1 MAKNHPQ
8 LKEYFDEL
16 KGPNRFGHIII
27 WASVLFFLCF
37 FTWAHFAKLD
47 EVTHSEGK
55 VIPSQKIQ
63 VIQNLEGGIVR
74 DISVREGQIVNKN
87 QVLMVLDDIRFSTN
101 YKENRLKELALS
113 AKIERLT
120 AQMDNKAYTASANLL
135 KEVPEL
141 VSSERELYNSKLR
154 EMQNL
159 KNNLSLIQRQINMT
173 RPLLKSGA
181 VSQVEVLQ
189 LEQQASETAS
199 KISAAESAS
208 LDELNKSRTEF
219 SQVTQSKEALKDRLD
234 RTTIRSPVR
243 GIIKQLH
250 VNTIGGVIN
259 PGVDVI
265 KIVPLDD
272 TLLVSARVKPS
283 DIGFIHPGQN
293 ATVKISAYDY
303 SIYGGLEGKV
313 ELISADTMVD
323 ESQKQRQEDSYYEIW
338 VRTQK
343 NHLGDSKTPLQII
356 PGMTATVDILTGKKT
371 VLAYLLKPILK
382 AKHSALRE
390 R

>member
-1 MAKNHPQ
+1 MATHPH

-16 KGPNRFGHIII
+16 KGPNRLGHVIL
-27 WASVLFFLCF
+27 WATLLFFVCF

-47 EVTHSEGK
+47 EVTHAEGK

-63 VIQNLEGGIVR
+63 MIQNLEGGIVR
-74 DISVREGQIVNKN
+74 DIAIHEGQIVNKN
-87 QVLMVLDDIRFSTN
+87 QVLMVLDDVRFSSN
-101 YKENRLKELALS
+101 YNESRLKEFALQG
-113 AKIERLT
+113 KVERIT
-120 AQMDNKAYTASANLL
+120 AQINNTPYIASMDVL
-135 KEVPEL
+135 KEVPQL
-141 VSSERELYNSKLR
+141 VASERELYNSKRR

-159 KNNLSLIQRQINMT
+159 SNNLNIIHRQINMT
-173 RPLLKSGA
+173 RPLLKNGA

-189 LEQQASETAS
+189 LEQQASEIAS
-199 KISAAESAS
+199 KISIAESAA
-208 LDELNKSRTEF
+208 LDELNKAKTELA
-219 SQVTQSKEALKDRLD
+219 QLAQAKEALKDRLD

-243 GIIKQLH
+243 GIVKKLY

-265 KIVPLDD
+265 EIVPLDD

-283 DIGFIHPGQN
+283 DIGFIRPGQN
-293 ATVKISAYDY
+293 ATVKVSAYDY
-303 SIYGGLEGKV
+303 SIYGGLQGKV
-313 ELISADTMVD
+313 ELISADTIID
-323 ESQKQRQEDSYYEIW
+323 ETKKQQRDESYYEIW

-343 NHLGDSKTPLQII
+343 NHLGGKTVPLQII

-371 VLAYLLKPILK
+371 VLSYMMKPILK
-382 AKHSALRE
+382 AKYSALRE

>member
-1 MAKNHPQ
+1 MSTHPQ

-16 KGPNRFGHIII
+16 KGPNRLGHVIL
-27 WASVLFFLCF
+27 WAILLFFICF
-37 FTWAHFAKLD
+37 FTWAHYAKLD
-47 EVTHSEGK
+47 EVTHAEGK

-63 VIQNLEGGIVR
+63 MIQNLEGGIVR
-74 DISVREGQIVNKN
+74 EIATHEGEIVNKN
-87 QVLMVLDDIRFSTN
+87 QVLMLLDDVRFSSN
-101 YKENRLKELALS
+101 YNENRLKEFALQ
-113 AKIERLT
+113 AKVERIT
-120 AQMDNKAYTASANLL
+120 AQINNQPFITSMDVL
-135 KEVPEL
+135 KEVPQL
-141 VSSERELYNSKLR
+141 VASERELYNSKRR

-159 KNNLSLIQRQINMT
+159 SNNLNIIHRQINMT
-173 RPLLKSGA
+173 KPLLKNGS

-189 LEQQASETAS
+189 LEQQASEIAS
-199 KISAAESAS
+199 KISIAESAA
-208 LDELNKSRTEF
+208 LDELNKAKTELA
-219 SQVTQSKEALKDRLD
+219 QLAQTKEALKDRLD
-234 RTTIRSPVR
+234 RTTILSPVR
-243 GIIKQLH
+243 GIVKKLY

-265 KIVPLDD
+265 EIVPLDD

-283 DIGFIHPGQN
+283 DIGFIRPGQN

-303 SIYGGLEGKV
+303 SIYGGLQGKV
-313 ELISADTMVD
+313 ELISADTIID
-323 ESQKQRQEDSYYEIW
+323 ESKKQQRDESYYEIW

-343 NHLGDSKTPLQII
+343 NHLGNKKAPLQII

-371 VLAYLLKPILK
+371 VLAYMMKPILK

>member
-1 MAKNHPQ
+1 MATQHH

-16 KGPNRFGHIII
+16 KGPNRFGHLIL
-27 WASVLFFLCF
+27 WATLLFFITF
-37 FTWAHFAKLD
+37 FTWAHYAKLD

-74 DISVREGQIVNKN
+74 DIAIREGQIVDRN
-87 QVLMVLDDIRFSTN
+87 QVLMTLDDVRFSSN
-101 YKENRLKELALS
+101 YKENRLKEFALK
-113 AKIERLT
+113 AKVERIT
-120 AQMDNKAYTASANLL
+120 AQMNNQPYVASLPVI

-141 VSSERELYNSKLR
+141 VASERELFDSKRR
-154 EMQNL
+154 EMHNL
-159 KNNLSLIQRQINMT
+159 NNNLSLIRRQINMT
-173 RPLLKSGA
+173 KPLLKSGA

-189 LEQQASETAS
+189 LEQQASEIAS
-199 KISAAESAS
+199 KISTAESAA
-208 LDELNKSRTEF
+208 LDEMNKAKTEL
-219 SQVTQSKEALKDRLD
+219 SQVAQSEEALKDRLD
-234 RTTIRSPVR
+234 RTTIRSPVK
-243 GIIKQLH
+243 GIIKKLH

-265 KIVPLDD
+265 EIVPLDD

-293 ATVKISAYDY
+293 ATVKISAFDY

-313 ELISADTMVD
+313 ELISADTIVD
-323 ESQKQRQEDSYYEIW
+323 LNKQQRDDSYYEIW

-343 NHLGDSKTPLQII
+343 NHLDNNGTPLQII

-371 VLAYLLKPILK
+371 VLAYMLKPILK